1 LSYPAPDLLIF
12 ETDSYPDDA
21 PKKLPTPST
30 LPVSDKPVTLSF
42 NKAGAANKTMTSLSG
57 PKGPAVVSLGFSAD
71 DFAAG
76 DDDEGIEQ
84 KAPAEDDKG
93 TNFG

>member
-1 LSYPAPDLLIF
+1 MIYLAPDVRFF
-12 ETDSYPDDA
+12 EADSYPDDA
-21 PKKLPTPST
+21 PQKLPTPSA

-42 NKAGAANKTMTSLSG
+42 NKAGPANKTMASLSG

-84 KAPAEDDKG
+84 KISAEDDKG
-93 TNFG
+93 MAFG